1 LDIPVGAIRQWLV
14 DRRVGL
20 AIGVG
25 VILRLLAYARGRPYW
40 MDENS
45 LVANLR
51 LLTPAGFFGPLGGH
65 QLAPPGFLLA
75 TWSAI
80 RLLGDNVYAMRLVPL
95 LGGIG
100 SMFLFR
106 AVAGRCLPPRAVFAA
121 VVMFA
126 VASDP
131 IYYASEV
138 KQYSTDLAVA
148 LGITLVALR
157 VGRAPASGVQGVA
170 LGVGGAA
177 VVWFSHPSI
186 FVLAGVGLVGLSRSI
201 AARDTRG
208 ALAWCLVGL
217 AWLASFAGVHAVAG
231 RQLNGSPQM
240 WIFWGFAFPPRPPR
254 SLWDALWPVRRLVYY
269 FINPLNFDAPF
280 GERASML
287 PALGLAALGA
297 VRLGRLDRAR
307 FALLALPLALTLMAA
322 YPRLYPFHGRLLI
335 FLIPPFLLAIAAGL
349 DRLDW
354 EGFPRLAYLILA
366 AMVLVAPTVAAVDQA
381 VNPRLNHSRFGD
393 LHPDNLVDPDRFPF

>member
-1 LDIPVGAIRQWLV
+1 MDIPVGAIRQWV
-14 DRRVGL
+14 IGRKVGL
-20 AIGVG
+20 AIGLG
-25 VILRLLAYARGRPYW
+25 VALRLLAYARGRRYW
-40 MDENS
+40 MDEAA
-45 LVANLR
+45 LVGNLR
-51 LLTPAGFFGPLGGH
+51 DLTPLGFFGPLNGH

-75 TWSAI
+75 IWATI
-80 RLLGDNVYAMRLVPL
+80 RLLGDNVHAMRLVPL
-95 LGGIG
+95 LAGIG
-100 SMFLFR
+100 SLFLFR

-121 VVMFA
+121 VAMFA

-138 KQYSTDLAVA
+138 KQYSTDLVAA

-157 VGRAPASGVQGVA
+157 VGRAPASAARAVGMA
-170 LGVGGAA
+170 VGGAV

-186 FVLAGVGLVGLSRSI
+186 FVLAGVGLAGLSRSL
-201 AARDTRG
+201 AARDARG
-208 ALAWCLVGL
+208 ALTWCLVGL

-231 RQLNGSPQM
+231 RQLDGSPQM

-254 SLWDALWPVRRLVYY
+254 SLWDALWPARRLIYY

-297 VRLGRLDRAR
+297 VRLWRLDRWR
-307 FALLALPLALTLMAA
+307 FALLALPLTLTLMAA

-349 DRLDW
+349 DRLDR
-354 EGFPRLAYLILA
+354 EGFPRLAYLVLA
-366 AMVLVAPTVAAVDQA
+366 AMVLVAPAVAAIDQA
-381 VNPRLNHSRFGD
+381 VDPRHNHSRFGD
-393 LHPDNLVDPDRFPF
+393 LHPQSIDPDRFPL